1 MANIRLIL
9 SDSKKNFK
17 DKRDEKTA
25 ICDQQIRQLLNYYLL
40 QISIVVDV
48 EGQGENIF
56 TNGDYVVASVN
67 AEPNDLNGF
76 EYTQVFVIPS
86 LEEHETIQDD
96 YSKVLS
102 KIRNE

>member
-48 EGQGENIF
+48 EG
-56 TNGDYVVASVN
+56 
-67 AEPNDLNGF
+67 
-76 EYTQVFVIPS
+76 
-86 LEEHETIQDD
+86 
-96 YSKVLS
+96 
-102 KIRNE
+102 